1 MKLKLYLLQIAFLL
15 AASLAWGQGTYV
27 YDQQTTTGDVAPYY
41 GAGRP
46 IDFFDVFKSPWG
58 QSFTPSL
65 DTVGFI
71 AIPMDDYTGGFGS
84 ATVWVNLMSG
94 SVTGPVIASSE
105 PVYLT
110 AGFSGTYYFIFST
123 PVPVTPG
130 VQYFFVP
137 QEAGGSTDANIITGE
152 YSYPG
157 AAFYA
162 NGIADPRVDLLFREG
177 TIITPEPS
185 SVVLLLLGGGALALF
200 RRVKGKPK
208 SRQPRPL

>member
-41 GAGRP
+41 GAGRS
-46 IDFFDVFKSPWG
+46 IDFFDTFKSPWG

-94 SVTGPVIASSE
+94 SVSGPVIASSE
-105 PVYLT
+105 PVNLT
-110 AGFSGTYYFIFST
+110 AGFNGTYYFIFST

-130 VQYFFVP
+130 VEYFFVP
-137 QEAGGSTDANIITGE
+137 QEGFGGTGVDIITDE
-152 YSYPG
+152 HSYPG

-162 NGIADPRVDLLFREG
+162 NGIGHPEVNLLFREG
-177 TIITPEPS
+177 TITPEPS
-185 SVVLLLLGGGALALF
+185 PAVLLLLGGGALALF
-200 RRVKGKPK
+200 RRVKGKPNT
-208 SRQPRPL
+208 S

>member
-1 MKLKLYLLQIAFLL
+1 MKLKLCLLQIALLL

-27 YDQQTTTGDVAPYY
+27 YDQQTTTGDEAPGY
-41 GAGRP
+41 GAGGS
-46 IDFFDVFKSPWG
+46 IDFFDTFRSPWG

-71 AIPMDDYTGGFGS
+71 AIPMDDYTGGFGG
-84 ATVWVNLMSG
+84 ATVWVNLMTG
-94 SVTGPVIASSE
+94 SVSGPVIASSD

-110 AGFSGTYYFIFST
+110 AGFNGTYYFIFST

-137 QEAGGSTDANIITGE
+137 QEGFGGTSVNILTDERNF
-152 YSYPG
+152 PG

-162 NGIADPRVDLLFREG
+162 NGIRHPEVDLLFREG
-177 TIITPEPS
+177 IVSPEPS
-185 SVVLLLLGGGALALF
+185 SVVLLMLGGGALALF
-200 RRVKGKPK
+200 RRMKGKPNT
-208 SRQPRPL
+208 S